1 MSCEVSGKIKEA
13 ADPGFSTSV
22 IFTSAHEIAV
32 LCLCASSEALEKL
45 RLIVSREIV
54 VSVS

>member
-32 LCLCASSEALEKL
+32 LCLCASSEALEKW
-45 RLIVSREIV
+45 RSIVSRERV